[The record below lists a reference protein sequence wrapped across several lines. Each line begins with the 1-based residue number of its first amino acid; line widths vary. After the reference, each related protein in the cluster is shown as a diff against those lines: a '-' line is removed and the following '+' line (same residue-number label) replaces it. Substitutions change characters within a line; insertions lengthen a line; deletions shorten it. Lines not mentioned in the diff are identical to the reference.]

1 MGAANHIVISA
12 LVTGLISLNVVAQTK
27 EHTPEKLGTVNFP
40 ISCKTDV
47 KPDFIR
53 AVSLLHS
60 FAYGEAVTAFKDI
73 AKKDPK
79 CAIAQWGIAMSNF
92 HIIWAPPTDEEFKE
106 GKAAAQKAAALGSI
120 NPKEQ
125 DFISAIGAYYNTEG
139 SHPERV
145 VAYEKAMAKVAERNP
160 NDHEAQIFYALS
172 ILGVAY
178 NSPPDKTY
186 KLQKQAADIL
196 NKLLPTEP
204 DHPGV
209 AHYLIHAYDYPEL
222 ANLGLSAARAFA
234 KIAPSVPHALHMP
247 SHIFVRLGLWQEAID
262 SDLASAKV
270 AQELTHRSMPGAT
283 SFDALHAWDYLVYA
297 YLQTGQDTKA
307 KQIVQ
312 SVSKIRKLDANQFS
326 AGYAMAA
333 IPTRYALER
342 HAWKEAANL
351 KLKQPFFPWSKYP
364 YAEAIIHFG
373 RSIGNSR
380 IGNIKPAQEALAKL
394 TAIKKDLEGK
404 KGFDW
409 ATQVEIQRLAASGWL
424 TYAKKNNTE
433 ALALLRSA
441 ADLEDT
447 TDKHPV
453 TPGAILPAREQLA
466 DLLLLLKQPTA
477 ALKEYETSL
486 KLAQGR
492 LNSYKGAAQAAEAAG
507 LKDKAKEFND
517 KLNKLNGGKISL
529 NE

>member
-1 MGAANHIVISA
+1 MVTHNRIFISIVA
-12 LVTGLISLNVVAQTK
+12 TVLVNTTVMAQGK
-27 EHTPEKLGTVNFP
+27 SPTPEKLGLVNFP
-40 ISCKTDV
+40 VSCKAEIKSAFT
-47 KPDFIR
+47 R
-53 AVSLLHS
+53 AVALLHS
-60 FAYGEAVTAFKDI
+60 FAYGEAGIAFEEI
-73 AKKDPK
+73 AKKDSK
-79 CAIAQWGIAMSNF
+79 CGMAQWGIAMSNF
-92 HIIWAPPTDEEFKE
+92 HIIWAPPADEEFAA
-106 GKAAAQKAAALGSI
+106 GKAAALKAAALGSS
-120 NPKEQ
+120 NAKER
-125 DFISAIGAYYNTEG
+125 DFISAISAYYTTEG
-139 SHPERV
+139 MHSDRV
-145 VAYEKAMAKVAERNP
+145 TAYEKEMAKVAERNP
-160 NDHEAQIFYALS
+160 ADHEAQIFYALS

-186 KLQKQAADIL
+186 TQQKRAADIL

-204 DHPGV
+204 EHPGV
-209 AHYLIHAYDYPEL
+209 SHYLIHAYDYPEL
-222 ANLGLSAARAFA
+222 AHLGLPAARVYAN
-234 KIAPSVPHALHMP
+234 IAPSVPHALHMP
-247 SHIFVRLGLWQEAID
+247 SHIFIRLGLWQEAIE

-270 AQELTHRSMPGAT
+270 AQEMVNRRKPGT
-283 SFDALHAWDYLVYA
+283 ISFDALHAWDYLVYA
-297 YLQTGQDTKA
+297 YLQTGQEAKA
-307 KQIVQ
+307 KELVK
-312 SVSKIRKLDANQFS
+312 SVSKISKLDANQFS

-342 HAWKEAANL
+342 HAWKEAANI
-351 KLKQPFFPWSKYP
+351 KLKQPFFPWDKYP

-373 RSIGNSR
+373 RSIGNSH
-380 IGNIKPAQEALAKL
+380 IGNIKSSQESLQKL
-394 TAIKKDLEGK
+394 TAIKDRLKGK

-424 TYAKKNNTE
+424 AYAKKNNDE
-433 ALALLRSA
+433 AIALLRSA

-492 LNSYKGAAQAAEAAG
+492 FNSYKGAAEAAEAAG
-507 LKDKAKEFND
+507 LKDKAKEYKD
-517 KLNKLNGGKISL
+517 KLTRLNNGKISL